1 MTQTFGT
8 QWLADKRVLQACK
21 QIVSPKEIFAS
32 CIYGQRVYGF
42 SGRKSDINILLI
54 VSLYSPTIRGF
65 SRRLDRANL
74 SILVV
79 DRQAFETDVARG
91 KLGEMLTEIVALPYM
106 PWKNARYLKKMEVKI
121 KKRFVVELLE
131 DIVRQYPEMAGE
143 LLIQPEYFM
152 YEVFRRQAKL
162 LPPSTF
168 SFSAIFIGRMRERN
182 INSVM
187 DGYVEA
193 LKELDSEKH
202 VVLVN
207 GYLRINEN
215 FIEVT
220 KQGSSRLTNILVSI
234 QKALLPYT
242 QSISKTTTALLR
254 NPRLLTNRVFKRAEE
269 ETFKE
274 WEETERYL
282 LMPTPLGPV
291 PLSDKITIKDFVRKA
306 VPGGEALN
314 IMVERMGGVLNSVFL
329 ISLQRNNETQKIV
342 AKKYEDWLGF
352 KWFPLALWALGSQSF
367 AVMGSARLE
376 REYAA
381 NQFLRKNGFPVP
393 RVLYVSL
400 KERLIFKEFVEGE
413 KVSEAVKRIISS
425 SPSKVSSNDTKV
437 IRAVGWELAKVHLAG
452 IALGDCKPEN
462 ILAARTGRTCF
473 LDLEQATRSGNQ
485 PWDVA
490 EFLYYSGHYIL
501 PTQSDKAARTIAS
514 SFIEGYLEAGG
525 RRLNVRKAASAKYTK
540 VFSVFTLPNII
551 VIMANICKRM
561 GGTSGE

>member
-1 MTQTFGT
+1 
-8 QWLADKRVLQACK
+8 
-21 QIVSPKEIFAS
+21 
-32 CIYGQRVYGF
+32 
-42 SGRKSDINILLI
+42 
-54 VSLYSPTIRGF
+54 
-65 SRRLDRANL
+65 LDRANL

-168 SFSAIFIGRMRERN
+168 SFSAIFTGRMRERN

-462 ILAARTGRTCF
+462 ILAARTGRICF

>member
-1 MTQTFGT
+1 
-8 QWLADKRVLQACK
+8 
-21 QIVSPKEIFAS
+21 
-32 CIYGQRVYGF
+32 
-42 SGRKSDINILLI
+42 
-54 VSLYSPTIRGF
+54 
-65 SRRLDRANL
+65 
-74 SILVV
+74 
-79 DRQAFETDVARG
+79 
-91 KLGEMLTEIVALPYM
+91 
-106 PWKNARYLKKMEVKI
+106 
-121 KKRFVVELLE
+121 
-131 DIVRQYPEMAGE
+131 
-143 LLIQPEYFM
+143 
-152 YEVFRRQAKL
+152 
-162 LPPSTF
+162 
-168 SFSAIFIGRMRERN
+168 
-182 INSVM
+182 
-187 DGYVEA
+187 
-193 LKELDSEKH
+193 
-202 VVLVN
+202 
-207 GYLRINEN
+207 
-215 FIEVT
+215 
-220 KQGSSRLTNILVSI
+220 
-234 QKALLPYT
+234 
-242 QSISKTTTALLR
+242 
-254 NPRLLTNRVFKRAEE
+254 
-269 ETFKE
+269 
-274 WEETERYL
+274 
-282 LMPTPLGPV
+282 V

-425 SPSKVSSNDTKV
+425 SPSKASSNDTKV